1 MAMHALLSIRQ
12 RTRGQSMVEFAL
24 IVPLLFLFILGII
37 EMGYA
42 LFVYTSV
49 QNAAREGARAAAVR
63 PCPTSSDTAA
73 IEQLTVSRM
82 PALVNTSAI
91 APVISYSD
99 PSMADFGTTVTVT
112 LNYSFPLLDP
122 LTSSLI

>member
-1 MAMHALLSIRQ
+1 MKLMRALVTRCRHSHA
-12 RTRGQSMVEFAL
+12 QSMVEFAF

-63 PCPTSSDTAA
+63 PCPTAADTTA
-73 IEQLTVSRM
+73 IQVATRSHL
-82 PALVNTSAI
+82 PALVDISAI
-91 APVISYSD
+91 NPSITYS
-99 PSMADFGTTVTVT
+99 
-112 LNYSFPLLDP
+112 
-122 LTSSLI
+122 